1 MTVIVYALAISA
13 VTWPIAFYLGMR
25 IRQNPV
31 TTRPNP
37 AKGEVICGA
46 CNSPIL
52 GPPLRVV
59 ITDNDAF
66 RYYKC
71 PQCGSAMTAPV

>member
-25 IRQNPV
+25 VRQNPAM
-31 TTRPNP
+31 TRPNP
-37 AKGEVICGA
+37 AKGGVTCGA

-52 GPPLRVV
+52 GLPIRVV

-71 PQCGSAMTAPV
+71 PQCNTAMTAPV